1 MKFSESIF
9 KAYDIR
15 GKVPEELTPEIAQAI
30 ARAMS
35 DILPAGEVAVGRDM
49 RPDSH
54 QLARA
59 VIKGFVMQGRKVI
72 DLGMISSDMMYF
84 AVGKLGLSGGAM
96 ITASH
101 NPGEY
106 NGIKLTGSGVAPIG
120 QDTGLSEIKDIIAR
134 DGFKPVR
141 DGGRVLQKDILEEW
155 VRHAVRLSPS
165 LRDLHIGYDAGNGM
179 AGIFVSELRK
189 QTPLHIEGLYLRP
202 DGTFP
207 NHPANPLVFDN
218 LKDLMHL
225 VRTKALDCGIA
236 FDGDGDRAFLVD
248 EKGDVLTGSILA
260 ALIIQKIL
268 TQNPGATI
276 LYNAITSNIVPD
288 TINKMGG
295 KAIRT
300 KVGHSFIKAEMK
312 KHDATFACEHS
323 GHFYFNS
330 NYNADSG
337 LIAALT
343 ALGIISESTATLSQL
358 CESLRKKY
366 FNSGEINF
374 QVQNIKQAIGAIS
387 QAFSDGKQDTLDG
400 LTVTYAEWWMNIRAS
415 NTEPLLRLNVES
427 SDEDVLRAQL
437 KKIKKIIEKYI
448 D

>member
-1 MKFSESIF
+1 MKFTESIF

-15 GKVPEELTPEIAQAI
+15 GKVPEELTPDVAQAV

-35 DILPAGEVAVGRDM
+35 DILPHGDVAVGRDM

-59 VIKGFVMQGRKVI
+59 VIKGFIMQGRKVI

-84 AVGKLGLSGGAM
+84 AVGKLQLAGGAM

-106 NGIKLTGSGVAPIG
+106 NGIKLTGAGVAPIG
-120 QDTGLSEIKDIIAR
+120 QDTGLTKIKEIMVN
-134 DGFKPVR
+134 DGFKPAR
-141 DGGRVLQKDILEEW
+141 QGGSSSQSDMLEDW
-155 VRHAVRLSPS
+155 IRHTISISPS
-165 LRDLHIGYDAGNGM
+165 LRDLHVGYDAGNGM

-189 QTPLHIEGLYLRP
+189 QTPLHIEGLYLHP

-207 NHPANPLVFDN
+207 NHPANPLEFDN
-218 LKDLMHL
+218 LKDLVSL
-225 VRTKALDCGIA
+225 VRAKALDCGIA

-248 EKGDVLTGSILA
+248 EKGEVLTGSILG
-260 ALIIQKIL
+260 ALIIQNIL
-268 TQNPGATI
+268 TQNPGATV
-276 LYNAITSNIVPD
+276 LYNAITSKVVPD

-295 KAIRT
+295 KGIRT

-312 KHDATFACEHS
+312 KHDAVFACEHS

-337 LIAALT
+337 LVAALT

-358 CESLRKKY
+358 CESLRNKY

-374 QVQNIKQAIGAIS
+374 QLKDTQKAMDAIAK
-387 QAFSDGKQDTLDG
+387 AFSDGKQDHLDG
-400 LTVTYAEWWMNIRAS
+400 LTITYPGWWMNVRPS
-415 NTEPLLRLNVES
+415 NTEPLLRLNIES
-427 SDEDVLRAQL
+427 NNESVLKNQL
-437 KKIKKIIEKYI
+437 KKVENILK
-448 D
+448 

>member
-1 MKFSESIF
+1 MKFTESIF

-15 GKVPEELTPEIAQAI
+15 GKVPEELTPDVAQAV

-35 DILPAGEVAVGRDM
+35 DILPHGDVAVGRDM

-59 VIKGFVMQGRKVI
+59 VIKGFIMQGRKVI

-84 AVGKLGLSGGAM
+84 AVGKLQLAGGAM

-106 NGIKLTGSGVAPIG
+106 NGIKLTGAGVAPIG
-120 QDTGLSEIKDIIAR
+120 QDTGLTKIKEIMVN
-134 DGFKPVR
+134 DGFKPAR
-141 DGGRVLQKDILEEW
+141 QGGSSSQSDMLEDW
-155 VRHAVRLSPS
+155 IRHAIRISPS
-165 LRDLHIGYDAGNGM
+165 LRDLHVGYDAGNGM

-189 QTPLHIEGLYLRP
+189 QTPLHIEGLYLHP

-207 NHPANPLVFDN
+207 NHPANPLEFDN
-218 LKDLMHL
+218 LKDLVSL
-225 VRTKALDCGIA
+225 VRAKALDCGIA

-248 EKGDVLTGSILA
+248 EKGEVLTGSILG

-268 TQNPGATI
+268 TQNPGATV
-276 LYNAITSNIVPD
+276 LYNAITSKVVPD

-295 KAIRT
+295 KGIRT

-312 KHDATFACEHS
+312 KHDAVFACEHS

-337 LIAALT
+337 LVAALT

-358 CESLRKKY
+358 CESLRNKY

-374 QVQNIKQAIGAIS
+374 QLKDTQKAMDAIAK
-387 QAFSDGKQDTLDG
+387 AFSDGKQDHLDG
-400 LTVTYAEWWMNIRAS
+400 LTITYPGWWMNVRPS
-415 NTEPLLRLNVES
+415 NTEPLLRLNIES
-427 SDEDVLRAQL
+427 NNESVLKNQL
-437 KKIKKIIEKYI
+437 KKVENILK
-448 D
+448 